1 MNFLEPLGFKLYG
14 LGWSDIWV
22 YTYKGVILY
31 KASTT
36 MSGKIMI
43 TDSSDKV
50 IISSREQKEIV
61 DYLMAELRD
70 FKIDKLL

>member
-1 MNFLEPLGFKLYG
+1 
-14 LGWSDIWV
+14 
-22 YTYKGVILY
+22 
-31 KASTT
+31 